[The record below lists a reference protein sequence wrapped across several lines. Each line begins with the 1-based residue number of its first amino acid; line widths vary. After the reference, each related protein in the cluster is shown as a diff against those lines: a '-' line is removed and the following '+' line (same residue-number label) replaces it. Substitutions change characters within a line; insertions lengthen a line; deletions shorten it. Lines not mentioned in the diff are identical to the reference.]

1 MPVLETP
8 AECLIRVDNK
18 EIKFNIAGIQLDQVI
33 DDHHQLLIRIQQAGK
48 KEASRD
54 FEDPG
59 EYTKFLGSNIALTIR
74 PTGGIVDDSRALEF
88 IGVIT
93 DVQIDNSIDGLN
105 VVFIHAASPTI
116 TMDGAA
122 KNAHYHDKSAS
133 DIIGAIV
140 GNYPITIGNIEKTTA
155 KYKFDTQYRESD
167 FDYIMRLASGSGMF
181 AYYTGRDFNLTPAN
195 SEKSVE
201 LVWRENLGAFRVGL
215 GTAPMEFKS
224 DVYNY
229 EQKKIYS
236 QDSQSISE
244 QAALSDISKISPEAS
259 KKIYKNS
266 GFSSSPKN
274 VEDAKSLDKT
284 LQNDRRRAMGS
295 MVRCTGQ
302 SIVPEIATG
311 SCVKIAGMDKLDG
324 QYWVKGVRHLFDD
337 NGKYHNTF
345 VCSPLDLAYP
355 EEKKAEKDLDSGE
368 RTIKAATSVES
379 VKEARKKPAIGVN
392 VARVIDL
399 KDPESLGRIK
409 VSYPWLDSEQT
420 AWVRMMVPHAGKD
433 RGWYVLPE
441 IDDEVLVGYEHGNTD
456 YPVVLGCLYNKENS
470 PIQEAVSDDND
481 IKMFMTRSGNKITF
495 NDKDGAEQI
504 LISQKDGKNQIVL
517 DISGPSI
524 TITTEGDVSI
534 KGANINVEADQGI
547 TMKAGGDIKL
557 AGVNIELKADGNIKS
572 EAAAN
577 HDIAGNA
584 QVNVKGGMINL
595 N

>member
-302 SIVPEIATG
+302 SIVPEIVTG

>member
-215 GTAPMEFKS
+215 GTAPMEFKA

-302 SIVPEIATG
+302 SIVPEIVTG